1 MSAVGRLNI
10 WTSLRTNK
18 SGIEDK
24 TARGWRRGFSWVKEE
39 SQINPRVLTPFLRP
53 GFRVSRIAARHQFP
67 CSRDLVIIP
76 FCVITHDNYKYHIL
90 LKSNEM
96 DISTP

>member
-1 MSAVGRLNI
+1 MIA
-10 WTSLRTNK
+10 
-18 SGIEDK
+18 
-24 TARGWRRGFSWVKEE
+24 ARFFISKKEE
-39 SQINPRVLTPFLRP
+39 PCPRAVPRRAFLRP